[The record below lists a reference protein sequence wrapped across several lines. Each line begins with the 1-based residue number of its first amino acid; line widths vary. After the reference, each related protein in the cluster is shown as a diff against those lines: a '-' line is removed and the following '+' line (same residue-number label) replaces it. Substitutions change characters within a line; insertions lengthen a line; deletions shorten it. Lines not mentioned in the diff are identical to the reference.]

1 MLLIILALVD
11 INQKVSALKIYT
23 LKCTKTQNIHNKYI
37 KYHVLVSAMRKNK
50 AELRG
55 QSHHFQVRGSIS
67 HSSQSRTLRGEDV

>member
-23 LKCTKTQNIHNKYI
+23 FKCTKTQNIHNKY
-37 KYHVLVSAMRKNK
+37 HVLVSAMRKIK

-67 HSSQSRTLRGEDV
+67 HSSQSRTLREDI